1 MACVNAGCGGWT
13 WGKADELR
21 GILKVKPTG
30 LLRLV
35 WIRDAEESC
44 CCPGRSSVSD
54 SHQWMEWGGLSES
67 GALEEKQVLGGRCP
81 VWDAMGLRCL

>member
-1 MACVNAGCGGWT
+1 MDP
-13 WGKADELR
+13 GKSRRAERYLEGKTDR
-21 GILKVKPTG
+21 M
-30 LLRLV
+30 LRLV

-81 VWDAMGLRCL
+81 VWDAMGLGCL